1 MEDNWNKIE
10 NIYGEYSLDL
20 IHLVE
25 IVPSHFVNEKHEEEV
40 RKFYANHPNPLLSE
54 PIGKFCN
61 KSKFVSS
68 FFNNM
73 NSGREIGSAFEIKK
87 SRACFYIDE
96 NALTKV
102 SLLLY
107 YLTAMYVVNVEM
119 QLVYSCFVT

>member
-40 RKFYANHPNPLLSE
+40 R
-54 PIGKFCN
+54 
-61 KSKFVSS
+61 
-68 FFNNM
+68 
-73 NSGREIGSAFEIKK
+73 SGREIGSAFEIKK

>member
-73 NSGREIGSAFEIKK
+73 NCFIRSEILIYDEKLSIVVLQ
-87 SRACFYIDE
+87 SRCKYSMISFVCIPIDAAAYSE
-96 NALTKV
+96 YDV
-102 SLLLY
+102 S
-107 YLTAMYVVNVEM
+107 
-119 QLVYSCFVT
+119 